1 MSIRF
6 SGKMIVVESDQP
18 DFQFQMTNCV
28 FALSPHCPQ
37 LTLNTVAA
45 GALHKAFWA
54 CALGFPVVTNLGCG
68 VVVGKDFF
76 IISVPRDAHIG
87 NGRTAQSPDIN
98 VA

>member
-1 MSIRF
+1 M
-6 SGKMIVVESDQP
+6 QA
-18 DFQFQMTNCV
+18 DFFVSHIDTQY
-28 FALSPHCPQ
+28 
-37 LTLNTVAA
+37 
-45 GALHKAFWA
+45 
-54 CALGFPVVTNLGCG
+54 LGCG